1 MALGTG
7 CISGGAVALAMGI
20 IGWLSQ
26 HLWGPTV
33 IEGLAQRPALAWT
46 LPVCGGCGLV
56 LALLHR
62 RGPSTL
68 LPELEDTLQDLRQP
82 ATAPKRHNK
91 RAILGAAI
99 TQIGGGSV
107 GPEALMSRLAV
118 LISQRLWQGRDRAL
132 GEATLAGSFGLFGAP
147 LLGGAV
153 IRGDGLARW
162 VPGTL
167 GGIAGFAAF
176 HGIDTATGGSLQ
188 RLPYV
193 WPSNLGEDVGTLAA
207 GLIGGGIG
215 LSLGL
220 LFQHWRDWLERQDL
234 LDQWRWWPVLTGL
247 LIGACMHWLP
257 LVPFAGEEQIR
268 PLLEQSYHHPA
279 WLLLLAA
286 LVKLLMLG
294 LCLSTCWRGGIFF
307 PVFVVA
313 CSTGTALHQWLPELG
328 SLGSWCGAITGAMF
342 GVLLTSP
349 LLVLVL
355 GLALLQGHGAAGL
368 LVGLAC
374 AQWLKQQRR
383 TDGGLP
389 LPPET
394 PGSPEYP
401 PPRS

>member
-1 MALGTG
+1 M
-7 CISGGAVALAMGI
+7 
-20 IGWLSQ
+20 
-26 HLWGPTV
+26 
-33 IEGLAQRPALAWT
+33 
-46 LPVCGGCGLV
+46 
-56 LALLHR
+56 
-62 RGPSTL
+62 
-68 LPELEDTLQDLRQP
+68 
-82 ATAPKRHNK
+82 
-91 RAILGAAI
+91 
-99 TQIGGGSV
+99 
-107 GPEALMSRLAV
+107 
-118 LISQRLWQGRDRAL
+118 
-132 GEATLAGSFGLFGAP
+132 
-147 LLGGAV
+147 
-153 IRGDGLARW
+153 
-162 VPGTL
+162 
-167 GGIAGFAAF
+167 
-176 HGIDTATGGSLQ
+176 
-188 RLPYV
+188 PYV

-234 LDQWRWWPVLTGL
+234 LDQWHWWPVLNGL
-247 LIGACMHWLP
+247 LIVAFMH
-257 LVPFAGEEQIR
+257 
-268 PLLEQSYHHPA
+268 

-313 CSTGTALHQWLPELG
+313 CSTGTAPHQLP
-328 SLGSWCGAITGAMF
+328 
-342 GVLLTSP
+342 SP

>member
-1 MALGTG
+1 M
-7 CISGGAVALAMGI
+7 
-20 IGWLSQ
+20 
-26 HLWGPTV
+26 
-33 IEGLAQRPALAWT
+33 
-46 LPVCGGCGLV
+46 
-56 LALLHR
+56 
-62 RGPSTL
+62 
-68 LPELEDTLQDLRQP
+68 
-82 ATAPKRHNK
+82 
-91 RAILGAAI
+91 
-99 TQIGGGSV
+99 
-107 GPEALMSRLAV
+107 
-118 LISQRLWQGRDRAL
+118 
-132 GEATLAGSFGLFGAP
+132 
-147 LLGGAV
+147 
-153 IRGDGLARW
+153 
-162 VPGTL
+162 
-167 GGIAGFAAF
+167 
-176 HGIDTATGGSLQ
+176 
-188 RLPYV
+188 
-193 WPSNLGEDVGTLAA
+193 
-207 GLIGGGIG
+207 
-215 LSLGL
+215 

-234 LDQWRWWPVLTGL
+234 LDHWRWWPVLTGL

-268 PLLEQSYHHPA
+268 PLLEQSHHHPA

-342 GVLLTSP
+342 GVLLPSP

>member
-1 MALGTG
+1 
-7 CISGGAVALAMGI
+7 
-20 IGWLSQ
+20 
-26 HLWGPTV
+26 
-33 IEGLAQRPALAWT
+33 
-46 LPVCGGCGLV
+46 
-56 LALLHR
+56 
-62 RGPSTL
+62 
-68 LPELEDTLQDLRQP
+68 
-82 ATAPKRHNK
+82 
-91 RAILGAAI
+91 
-99 TQIGGGSV
+99 
-107 GPEALMSRLAV
+107 MSRLAV

-342 GVLLTSP
+342 GVLLASP